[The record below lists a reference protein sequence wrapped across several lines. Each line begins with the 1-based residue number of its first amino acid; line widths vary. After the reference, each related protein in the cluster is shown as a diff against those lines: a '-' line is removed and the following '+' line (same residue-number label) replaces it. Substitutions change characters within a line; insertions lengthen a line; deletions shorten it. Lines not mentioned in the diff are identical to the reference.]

1 MIEYFKLKNFI
12 SYRDETELSF
22 VASNK
27 SGGKNEVPVSWY
39 KIIDGK
45 RILKLLLGIGL
56 NGTGKTKMIRGLSYL
71 RRLATL
77 KPEKP
82 TEKPDYRPFLLD
94 EYSAKEPTEMWLS
107 YYINEENFLYYIKVN
122 RDRIEEEELRIQTN
136 GRSSR
141 IYRRVYNYEKET
153 IEISFGQSSDLN
165 KNDQRDLEVNIVN
178 NATVLSQF
186 GSMNLESRILR
197 LNYDYFEN
205 RISRVHQGD
214 KTLAD
219 KLNTG
224 NKEHD
229 ERMKELLLKL
239 LSDIGSNIVDYH
251 VDISS
256 VSVDEIINGVPD
268 FMADALRKQYPSGFI
283 ENKTLR
289 FEHSTSTSRK
299 SLDSSFESLGTIN
312 IIRLMIVLYD
322 VVLGKKC
329 TCIDELGTGIHNI
342 ALEFILKM
350 YLSMSEESQV
360 LVATH
365 DLALLDPRYLNLRR
379 DAVRKFTK
387 DKDGV
392 THVERPDYLHKT
404 LNMYKKYLEE
414 LEEDLP
420 DVLYDNSI
428 LDEYK
433 NIVRNKK

>member
-1 MIEYFKLKNFI
+1 M
-12 SYRDETELSF
+12 
-22 VASNK
+22 
-27 SGGKNEVPVSWY
+27 
-39 KIIDGK
+39 
-45 RILKLLLGIGL
+45 
-56 NGTGKTKMIRGLSYL
+56 
-71 RRLATL
+71 TL
-77 KPEKP
+77 
-82 TEKPDYRPFLLD
+82 D
-94 EYSAKEPTEMWLS
+94 
-107 YYINEENFLYYIKVN
+107 
-122 RDRIEEEELRIQTN
+122 
-136 GRSSR
+136 
-141 IYRRVYNYEKET
+141 
-153 IEISFGQSSDLN
+153 
-165 KNDQRDLEVNIVN
+165 
-178 NATVLSQF
+178 
-186 GSMNLESRILR
+186 
-197 LNYDYFEN
+197 
-205 RISRVHQGD
+205 
-214 KTLAD
+214 
-219 KLNTG
+219 
-224 NKEHD
+224 
-229 ERMKELLLKL
+229 
-239 LSDIGSNIVDYH
+239 
-251 VDISS
+251 
-256 VSVDEIINGVPD
+256 
-268 FMADALRKQYPSGFI
+268 